1 MPTSG
6 ALDRVAEKLNLP
18 FFEVLYCIIIVTGK
32 DLYHTYTPCEKEK
45 KDFVKNNL
53 SFYII
58 ALFFFFFSATI

>member
-32 DLYHTYTPCEKEK
+32 GLYHTCTPYEKEK
-45 KDFVKNNL
+45 KH
-53 SFYII
+53 Y
-58 ALFFFFFSATI
+58 